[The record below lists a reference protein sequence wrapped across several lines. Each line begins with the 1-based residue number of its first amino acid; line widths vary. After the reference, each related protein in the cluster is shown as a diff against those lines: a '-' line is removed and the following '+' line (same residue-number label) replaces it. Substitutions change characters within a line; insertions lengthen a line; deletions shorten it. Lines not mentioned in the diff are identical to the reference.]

1 MESNICLKKCTVIIK
16 SNKSKAEVISA
27 LKANSESWHRDGSKL
42 PIEGTI
48 DGEGNFSFKMAL
60 DETLYRQSDAGLT
73 FMGHIF
79 EENNKTIIQISLKIP
94 PAIFALGGIMLCCG
108 IALMLYFYT
117 TPTKSG
123 TQYPVFIPFV
133 FLGVF
138 PSLMYYFTYIN
149 VKKRTIDAI
158 RNII

>member
-1 MESNICLKKCTVIIK
+1 METVILK
-16 SNKSKAEVISA
+16 SNKTKTEVIYL

-42 PIEGTI
+42 SLEGTI
-48 DGEGNFSFKMAL
+48 DDEGNFSFKMAL
-60 DETLYRQSDAGLT
+60 DETVYRQEDAGLT

-79 EENNKTIIQISLKIP
+79 EENDKTIIQISLRVL
-94 PAIFALGGIMLCCG
+94 PAIFILGGLMFCGG

-117 TPTKSG
+117 TTQTG
-123 TQYPVFIPFV
+123 TETQYPGFVPFL

-138 PSLMYYFTYIN
+138 PVVKYYFTYIN
-149 VKKRTIDAI
+149 VKKRTIKTI